1 MGDHRRFYGIGTR
14 GGRKRQ
20 DGIVQETSRIMKN
33 SLFVHDEPGTHT
45 PLFLDECTFAAAIQ
59 CTCLLA
65 CTWLFFILDINL
77 SRSTL
82 YFALFIT
89 AAIMLIRGFL
99 YRFKTC
105 VAVFLF
111 TIAFTLLCI
120 GAEALVPDVSY
131 DGMAYHQVSIIS
143 LMSGWNPIYA
153 PHVVDWWI
161 RTFPQ
166 KAYLGYL
173 IADAGIWT
181 DHYPNGSWVLG
192 AAVSSAFDSLN
203 ASKWT
208 QPYFCGLSALVFY
221 RGIRDLK
228 LPAIFAASAAA
239 IAALSPV
246 VLAQLRTNYVD
257 GLLSC
262 AILIQVGASISW
274 YLNRTW
280 TSLAMTMFG
289 CLIAV
294 NLKFT
299 GAIYSLTILLIMIS
313 MALARARLSRAEIL
327 ALFTGVA
334 LTISVSAPTY
344 VRNALTYGHPFYPLN
359 QIDVMNGQAP
369 AGFLAQNRWAKFV
382 QATFL
387 LPGDDFV
394 DQHIRMPR
402 LWHYYAAVN
411 RPDNRDI
418 GFGSLFGYSLAL
430 CGFLAPLLVC
440 SVLRQWH
447 RADSRLVCLAGVSGA
462 ILLSVI
468 INPEFWWARYV
479 PQLWFIP
486 ILAAIALVM
495 VGLKRVGV
503 ILLGTALLGTALAF
517 VFWAQQTINSAY
529 ANPYRSLA
537 SDDSDKVI
545 LVRGINRDHGAFV
558 LAYEVERLG
567 KQLAFTDHPESCKR
581 EVRIGIVVV
590 CL

>member
-1 MGDHRRFYGIGTR
+1 
-14 GGRKRQ
+14 
-20 DGIVQETSRIMKN
+20 VQETSSINKRL
-33 SLFVHDEPGTHT
+33 LFVHEEFEKPT
-45 PLFLDECTFAAAIQ
+45 PLFLDECTFTAAIQ

-65 CTWLFFILDINL
+65 CAWLFFILDIRL

-82 YFALFIT
+82 YFALLIT
-89 AAIMLIRGFL
+89 VAIMLIRGFL
-99 YRFKTC
+99 YGFKTC
-105 VAVFLF
+105 VAGFLF

-143 LMSGWNPIYA
+143 LMSGWNPIYE
-153 PHVVDWWI
+153 PKVVDWWN

-173 IADAGIWT
+173 IANAGIWT

-208 QPYFCGLSALVFY
+208 QPFFCGLSALVFY
-221 RGIRDLK
+221 RGVRDLK
-228 LPAIFAASAAA
+228 LPAVFAASAAA

-257 GLLSC
+257 GLVGC

-280 TSLAMTMFG
+280 TSLAMVMFG

-299 GAIYSLTILLIMIS
+299 GAIYSLTILSITIS
-313 MALARARLSRAEIL
+313 LALARARLGRAEIL
-327 ALFTGVA
+327 TLFAGVA
-334 LTISVSAPTY
+334 LTIVVSAPTY

-359 QIDVMNGQAP
+359 QIDVMSAQAP
-369 AGFLAQNRWAKFV
+369 ASFLEQNRWAKFV
-382 QATFL
+382 RATFL
-387 LPGDDFV
+387 LPAGDFL
-394 DQHIRMPR
+394 DQHITQ
-402 LWHYYAAVN
+402 YYAVVN
-411 RPDNRDI
+411 RPDVRAT
-418 GFGSLFGYSLAL
+418 GFGSFFGYSLAL
-430 CGFLAPLLVC
+430 CGFLAPLLVW

-447 RADSRLVCLAGVSGA
+447 EADSRFICLAGVSGA

-486 ILAAIALVM
+486 ILEAIAFVI

-503 ILLGTALLGTALAF
+503 IVLGSALLGTALAF
-517 VFWAQQTINSAY
+517 VFWAQQAINSAY
-529 ANPYRSLA
+529 ANPYRFLA
-537 SDDSDKVI
+537 SDDANKVI
-545 LVRGINRDHGAFV
+545 LVRGINHDHGVFAF
-558 LAYEVERLG
+558 AYEVERLG

>member
-1 MGDHRRFYGIGTR
+1 MSDDWRFYGITTR
-14 GGRKRQ
+14 GRRKRK
-20 DGIVQETSRIMKN
+20 DRILQETSSITKN
-33 SLFVHDEPGTHT
+33 SFSLHDKPGKPT
-45 PLFLDECTFAAAIQ
+45 PLFLDECTFTAAIQ

-65 CTWLFFILDINL
+65 SAWIFFILDINL

-82 YFALFIT
+82 GLALLIT
-89 AAIMLIRGFL
+89 VAIVLLRGFL
-99 YRFKTC
+99 YGFKTC
-105 VAVFLF
+105 VAGFLF

-120 GAEALVPDVSY
+120 AAEALVPDVSY

-143 LMSGWNPIYA
+143 LMSGWNPVYETQ
-153 PHVVDWWI
+153 VVDWWN

-166 KAYLGYL
+166 KAYLGHL
-173 IADAGIWT
+173 IANAAIWT

-208 QPYFCGLSALVFY
+208 QPFFCGLSALVFY

-228 LPAIFAASAAA
+228 LPPIFAASAAA

-257 GLLSC
+257 GLVSC
-262 AILIQVGASISW
+262 ALLIEAGASISW

-280 TSLAMTMFG
+280 TSLAMAMFG

-299 GAIYSLTILLIMIS
+299 GAIYSLIILFVMIS
-313 MALARARLSRAEIL
+313 MALARARLGRAEIL
-327 ALFTGVA
+327 ALVVGVV

-369 AGFLAQNRWAKFV
+369 ARFLEQNRWAKFV
-382 QATFL
+382 RATFL
-387 LPGDDFV
+387 LPRGDFV
-394 DQHIRMPR
+394 DQHIR
-402 LWHYYAAVN
+402 HYYTLVN
-411 RPDNRDI
+411 RPDIRAS

-430 CGFLAPLLVC
+430 CGFLAPLLAW

-447 RADSRLVCLAGVSGA
+447 GADSRLVCLAGVTGA

-468 INPEFWWARYV
+468 INSEFWWARYV

-486 ILAAIALVM
+486 IFEAIALVI
-495 VGLKRVGV
+495 VGLKRAGV
-503 ILLGTALLGTALAF
+503 MLLGSALLGTALAF
-517 VFWAQQTINSAY
+517 AFWAQETINSAY
-529 ANPYRSLA
+529 ANPYRFLA
-537 SDDSDKVI
+537 SNDADKVI
-545 LVRGINRDHGAFV
+545 LVRGINADHGVFAF
-558 LAYEVERLG
+558 AYEVERLG

>member
-1 MGDHRRFYGIGTR
+1 M
-14 GGRKRQ
+14 
-20 DGIVQETSRIMKN
+20 QETLRITKN
-33 SLFVHDEPGTHT
+33 SLFMYDEREKFT
-45 PLFLDECTFAAAIQ
+45 PVFLDECIFTAAIQ

-65 CTWLFFILDINL
+65 SSLILFILDINL
-77 SRSTL
+77 SRYTFYL
-82 YFALFIT
+82 ALFIT
-89 AAIMLIRGFL
+89 VAIMLIRGFL
-99 YRFKTC
+99 YGFKTC
-105 VAVFLF
+105 VAGFLF

-143 LMSGWNPIYA
+143 LMSGWNPVYET
-153 PHVVDWWI
+153 HVVDWWN

-173 IADAGIWT
+173 VANAGIWT
-181 DHYPNGSWVLG
+181 DHYPKGSWVLG
-192 AAVSSAFDSLN
+192 AAISSAFGSLN
-203 ASKWT
+203 AAKWT

-221 RGIRDLK
+221 RGMRDLK

-257 GLLSC
+257 GLVGC
-262 AILIQVGASISW
+262 ALLIQVGASISW

-280 TSLAMTMFG
+280 TSLAMAMFG

-299 GAIYSLTILLIMIS
+299 GAIYSLTILFIMASIT
-313 MALARARLSRAEIL
+313 LARARLSRAEIL
-327 ALFTGVA
+327 TLFAGVA

-359 QIDVMNGQAP
+359 QIVIMNGIAP
-369 AGFLAQNRWAKFV
+369 ASSPASFLEQNRWVKFV
-382 QATFL
+382 RATFL
-387 LPGDDFV
+387 LPRGDFI
-394 DQHIRMPR
+394 DQHIR
-402 LWHYYAAVN
+402 HYYTLVN
-411 RPDNRDI
+411 RPDIRAS
-418 GFGSLFGYSLAL
+418 GFGSFFGYSLAL
-430 CGFLAPLLVC
+430 CGFLAPLLVW

-447 RADSRLVCLAGVSGA
+447 GADSRLVCLAGASGA

-468 INPEFWWARYV
+468 ILPEFWWARYV

-486 ILAAIALVM
+486 ILEAIALVI

-503 ILLGTALLGTALAF
+503 ILLGSALLGTALAF
-517 VFWAQQTINSAY
+517 VFWAQQAINSAY
-529 ANPYRSLA
+529 ANPYRFLA
-537 SDDSDKVI
+537 SDDADKVI
-545 LVRGINRDHGAFV
+545 VVRGINRDHGVFTF
-558 LAYEVERLG
+558 AYEVERLG